1 MFPIAEGFPPPALSR
16 GGQITVP
23 LWRGLGGGG
32 FFLPC
37 HLIILPDLLHGIQ
50 GFHLLVDDV
59 GMEYP
64 EPFCLFFLFQYPGE
78 LLFEIEVEE
87 FTGGLVVGA
96 IGDLLVSLQFIH
108 GLVFIR
114 KGDAFCGDDVFLF

>member
-1 MFPIAEGFPPPALSR
+1 MDVGFGIFTHLCPSWEGICYILLL
-16 GGQITVP
+16 GGICNIP
-23 LWRGLGGGG
+23 LLGGGRG
-32 FFLPC
+32 WVILQ
-37 HLIILPDLLHGIQ
+37 LVILPDLLHGIQ

-64 EPFCLFFLFQYPGE
+64 EPFCLFFLFQHPAE

-96 IGDLLVSLQFIH
+96 IGDLLVALEFFDRLI
-108 GLVFIR
+108 LI
-114 KGDAFCGDDVFLF
+114 